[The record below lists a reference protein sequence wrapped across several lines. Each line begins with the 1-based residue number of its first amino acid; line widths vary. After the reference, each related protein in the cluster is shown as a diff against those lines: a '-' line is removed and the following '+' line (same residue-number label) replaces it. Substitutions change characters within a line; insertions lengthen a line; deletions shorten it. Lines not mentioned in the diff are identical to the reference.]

1 MFVRQASFV
10 VVLKRK
16 SSFAG
21 PEDIGWYISSWREYF
36 WILRRMFFFGFWKYG
51 DEEFFI
57 SFVLFVVNFSFSY
70 ICQIIFL
77 GESIFVKLLLVST
90 LEQRYY
96 GMCYFDLLQ
105 MAVGLIFK
113 CSEGQQI

>member
-1 MFVRQASFV
+1 MFVRQSSFV

-21 PEDIGWYISSWREYF
+21 PEDIGCYISSWREYF
-36 WILRRMFFFGFWKYG
+36 GYAEGCLFGFWKYG
-51 DEEFFI
+51 DEFFI
-57 SFVLFVVNFSFSY
+57 SFVRFVVNFSFSY

-90 LEQRYY
+90 LEQRDVLFRFAAN
-96 GMCYFDLLQ
+96 GSGINIQMLRRIADL
-105 MAVGLIFK
+105 
-113 CSEGQQI
+113 SNY